1 MTFHPNPSWDP
12 PQHHKVVRPVQLY
25 RRVNV
30 SSPESETR
38 VSFFT
43 ACGSV
48 LGLTRAYSAFGGE
61 SSAMVCKA
69 ARGSLSTEGGTFAPQ
84 WSRVVK
90 LMPRAQFPLR
100 ETNTTVRSDL
110 TRADCNVDLHA
121 TPGMYSPC
129 WNVTIPGGEA
139 MIAARATSAET
150 EAAIERRIIWTNS
163 NSPQHTLQ
171 TVEYNSHV
179 RVTGCTCRPETA
191 LSCGPPS

>member
-90 LMPRAQFPLR
+90 LMTRVRFPLR
-100 ETNTTVRSDL
+100 ESNRERPCALAGLTARHVPRAGGSYVRASD
-110 TRADCNVDLHA
+110 NH
-121 TPGMYSPC
+121 PQS
-129 WNVTIPGGEA
+129 GG
-139 MIAARATSAET
+139 IG
-150 EAAIERRIIWTNS
+150 ERCR
-163 NSPQHTLQ
+163 
-171 TVEYNSHV
+171 SHV
-179 RVTGCTCRPETA
+179 TGRVVTRCHGMSQGDRER
-191 LSCGPPS
+191 SR